1 MKMIRR
7 SKPTKPI
14 GRFMTKEEA
23 EQLVKEKYTSDG
35 RCWPWLSPSR
45 RFS

>member
-1 MKMIRR
+1 
-7 SKPTKPI
+7 
-14 GRFMTKEEA
+14 MTKEEA